1 MTPIKMNALLPGLLL
16 TACFSVFADEP
27 ITQSSFSSEGGGS
40 ATYTT
45 LSGPVVEE
53 VDAADVNGGNVEV
66 LGRTSA
72 DSMHSGANANA
83 QVADDYK
90 VNKVSNTGE

>member
-1 MTPIKMNALLPGLLL
+1 MTPIKMNALLSGLLL

-27 ITQSSFSSEGGGS
+27 STQSSYSTDGAGS
-40 ATYTT
+40 TTYTT

-53 VDAADVNGGNVEV
+53 VDASDISDGNVEALV
-66 LGRTSA
+66 RTSA
-72 DSMHSGANANA
+72 DSMHSGANAKA

-90 VNKVSNTGE
+90 VNTLRNSGE